1 MKQNQN
7 ETVVI
12 DIQLFA
18 TILSITSFA
27 FTFILLYN
35 QKLLEQKKKPIFS
48 RETTLKLVALNR
60 VFVFLIV
67 LIFLSA
73 NFLQFKMDKEENNEL
88 TFDYLEIL
96 GSILTLTVSLI
107 SIYIAFKALE
117 NENLSFDDLADIAL
131 E

>member
-60 VFVFLIV
+60 VFVFFIV

-117 NENLSFDDLADIAL
+117 NENLSFDDLTDIAL